1 MVIVLYSGTY
11 GMVTAFADRINGNGI
26 HVRGDIS
33 LFLFQYRI
41 TNTRRSLIMKIEF
54 FCKYCRKSLHVAYET
69 TGDKNTKVLQGII
82 MTCGRCHN
90 KHPRAMSL
98 HNVTEG
104 ELLEKAVAGKIYI

>member
-1 MVIVLYSGTY
+1 
-11 GMVTAFADRINGNGI
+11 
-26 HVRGDIS
+26 
-33 LFLFQYRI
+33 
-41 TNTRRSLIMKIEF
+41 MKIEF

-98 HNVTEG
+98 HNVNCSKRQS
-104 ELLEKAVAGKIYI
+104 LERFTFK